1 MAPGLSRTIFRAT
14 LSPSMA
20 GLAQAAI
27 EDPPGRGEGSF
38 GPLHT
43 YLGEPAGNKLY
54 ALYRMTG

>member
-1 MAPGLSRTIFRAT
+1 
-14 LSPSMA
+14 MA

-27 EDPPGRGEGSF
+27 EDPPGRGEGSV